1 MNLRSFL
8 LSCCML
14 GLFSLEAQVTKPDL
28 RNFSIMI
35 IPYLED
41 NEKISTKLQQDPDL
55 RLAIAN
61 LQDAYISNGLRIIDF
76 GARYQKYEQDRVM
89 KDPTS
94 DTKALFVEYASPDI
108 FVELEI
114 NHIDCGNKTHKARV
128 RLKTYL
134 TATGELMADRVSDSN
149 CFVKEA
155 DYLSLIKQATNKF
168 IEQYITTVQGALTNM
183 VEAGQPLQLHFTIA
197 DDAIFDFDSVVK
209 SELPALGAPAPLSKM
224 IVLWM
229 YSEPE
234 LIKSFNQSSNSPQ
247 EMIIDDLRIPLLDA
261 TGKKIYPIGLFGA
274 KLWSFLSGLQL
285 ADNTQT
291 RFTIKDSTSG
301 RTIYISLK

>member
-1 MNLRSFL
+1 MA
-8 LSCCML
+8 
-14 GLFSLEAQVTKPDL
+14 GLFSLEAQVATPDL

-35 IPYLED
+35 IPYVGD
-41 NEKISTKLQQDPDL
+41 NEKISAKLQQNPDL

-76 GARYQKYEQDRVM
+76 GARYLKYEQDRIM

-108 FVELEI
+108 FAELEI
-114 NHIDCGNKTHKARV
+114 SHIDCGNNTHKARV

-134 TATGELMADRVSDSN
+134 TATGELMADRISDSN
-149 CFVKEA
+149 CFVKDA

-168 IEQYITTVQGALTNM
+168 IAQYIATVQGALNNL
-183 VEAGQPLQLHFTIA
+183 VEAGQPLQLHITIP
-197 DDAIFDFDSVVK
+197 DDAGYDFDSVVK
-209 SELPALGAPAPLSKM
+209 SELPGLNTPAPLSKM
-224 IVLWM
+224 IALWM

-247 EMIIDDLRIPLLDA
+247 EMIIDDLRIPLLDG
-261 TGKKIYPIGLFGA
+261 TGKKIFPIGLFA
-274 KLWSFLSGLQL
+274 TKLWSFLSGLQL
-285 ADNTQT
+285 ADNTKT
-291 RFTIKDSTSG
+291 KFIIKDSTSG
-301 RTIYISLK
+301 RTIYISMR

>member
-1 MNLRSFL
+1 MTLRFIL
-8 LSCCML
+8 LSCYMA
-14 GLFSLEAQVTKPDL
+14 GLFSLEAQVATPDL

-35 IPYLED
+35 IPYLGD
-41 NEKISTKLQQDPDL
+41 NEKISTKLKQDPDL

-76 GARYQKYEQDRVM
+76 GARYLKYEQDRIM

-114 NHIDCGNKTHKARV
+114 NHIDCGNNTHKARV

-134 TATGELMADRVSDSN
+134 TATGELMADRISDSN
-149 CFVKEA
+149 CFVKDA

-168 IEQYITTVQGALTNM
+168 IAQYVATVQGALNNL
-183 VEAGQPLQLHFTIA
+183 VEAGQPLQLHITIP
-197 DDAIFDFDSVVK
+197 DDAGYDFDSVVK
-209 SELPALGAPAPLSKM
+209 SVLPGLNTPAPLSKM
-224 IVLWM
+224 IALWM
-229 YSEPE
+229 YSESE
-234 LIKSFNQSSNSPQ
+234 LVKSFNQSSNSPQ
-247 EMIIDDLRIPLLDA
+247 EMIIDDLRIPLLDG
-261 TGKKIYPIGLFGA
+261 TGKKIFPIGLFTT

-285 ADNTQT
+285 ADNIQT
-291 RFTIKDSTSG
+291 KFTIKDSTSG
-301 RTIYISLK
+301 RTIYISMR

>member
-1 MNLRSFL
+1 MTLRFIL
-8 LSCCML
+8 LSCYMA
-14 GLFSLEAQVTKPDL
+14 GLFSLEAQVATPDL

-35 IPYLED
+35 IPYLGD
-41 NEKISTKLQQDPDL
+41 NEKISTKLKQDPDL

-76 GARYQKYEQDRVM
+76 DARYLKYEQDRIM

-114 NHIDCGNKTHKARV
+114 NHIDCGKITHKARV

-134 TATGELMADRVSDSN
+134 TATGELMADRISDSN
-149 CFVKEA
+149 CFVKDA
-155 DYLSLIKQATNKF
+155 DYLSLIKQAINKF
-168 IEQYITTVQGALTNM
+168 IAQYIATVQGALNNL
-183 VEAGQPLQLHFTIA
+183 VEAGQPLQLHITIP
-197 DDAIFDFDSVVK
+197 DDAGYDFDSVVK
-209 SELPALGAPAPLSKM
+209 SALPGLNTPAPLSKM
-224 IVLWM
+224 IALWM

-234 LIKSFNQSSNSPQ
+234 LVKSFNQSSNSPQ
-247 EMIIDDLRIPLLDA
+247 EMIIDDLRIPLLDG
-261 TGKKIYPIGLFGA
+261 TGKKFFPIGLFTT

-291 RFTIKDSTSG
+291 KFIIKDSTSG
-301 RTIYISLK
+301 RTIYISMR